1 MKQKLII
8 TIRAL
13 SIKRA
18 SINLVM
24 AKCLFARGAYVGVL
38 SSWSLNECEEI
49 DTVFAAEIR
58 RRTKNLKTSQS
69 ENLFQPLREGG
80 LGYQRFSSMVQQ
92 RKRNCMRRIFSG
104 GDQWTRLAIEGL
116 CARGHRKALTIP
128 LSLRSHHNVSARVSG
143 SLAFCPTVRRE
154 IPARPNR
161 FAPHPARPHPSSPIL
176 LLMASDPIPNGPKL
190 RAPTYGTG
198 T

>member
-18 SINLVM
+18 SPRAINLVM
-24 AKCLFARGAYVGVL
+24 AKCLYARGAYVGVL
-38 SSWSLNECEEI
+38 SSWSLKECEEI

-92 RKRNCMRRIFSG
+92 RKRNCMRRILSG

-116 CARGHRKALTIP
+116 RARG
-128 LSLRSHHNVSARVSG
+128 N
-143 SLAFCPTVRRE
+143 
-154 IPARPNR
+154 
-161 FAPHPARPHPSSPIL
+161 SSPHHSPLTAIT
-176 LLMASDPIPNGPKL
+176 P
-190 RAPTYGTG
+190 
-198 T
+198 